1 MGVGV
6 AVGSG
11 GSPLPQAATNSA
23 QKATTRGQTSRSRQS
38 RSLQAWGRGRVAGSR
53 IGAVPR
59 ETAKGAP
66 KLDSGH
72 PRVRNRKCHIE
83 RPESCPC

>member
-23 QKATTRGQTSRSRQS
+23 QKATTRGRRLDPGNLDHF
-38 RSLQAWGRGRVAGSR
+38 RP
-53 IGAVPR
+53 GAV
-59 ETAKGAP
+59 GASRLTDRSSP
-66 KLDSGH
+66 A
-72 PRVRNRKCHIE
+72 
-83 RPESCPC
+83 